1 MKEFEQKIEGGV
13 KVITP
18 RHILREKIGYGGIDP
33 VALNRAEE
41 SIAKNDVDFQPY
53 AQDFL
58 ARIDKA
64 VSAARSLEVR
74 NRSVVDTIVRPVM
87 ELKASGGMFKYPLV
101 TEIADILLDF
111 LEGLDSLNSDAFGI
125 IDAHQKTLQV
135 IINSKLTGDGGKA
148 GKALADELYR
158 ACKRYQKKHPSPAK
172 KD

>member
-135 IINSKLTGDGGKA
+135 IINSKLTGDGGRA
-148 GKALADELYR
+148 GKALADELYG
-158 ACKRYQKKHPSPAK
+158 ACKRYQKKHPPAK